1 MDTEL
6 TISPTSS
13 TVDSIAVT
21 ITNDR
26 EVEGNENFFL
36 LLNSSNPSAQLGVVM
51 ATVTVA
57 DDDIREYFFLSFC
70 LFLSVCR
77 SVHPFIYSSVYLPI
91 ALLSVCPV
99 CLFVCLFVCLSV
111 CLSVRLSIHL
121 CFHLSVYLLSV
132 YTSIHLFVCLSVCL
146 SVCPICQ
153 YVWLEMDMHW
163 FSEKK

>member
-77 SVHPFIYSSVYLPI
+77 SVHPFVYSSVYLPI

-111 CLSVRLSIHL
+111 CLSVCPAVNPSVFSSVCLSAVSLYIRSSLHLSI
-121 CFHLSVYLLSV
+121 
-132 YTSIHLFVCLSVCL
+132 CLSVCL
-146 SVCPICQ
+146 SYLSVCMVGDG
-153 YVWLEMDMHW
+153 YALV
-163 FSEKK
+163 